1 MSVAS
6 REKVRALLEIIKAM
20 HSDLGINSLMFTIT
34 QRAHTIVDADRC
46 SFFLVNHSKRELWML
61 QGDVDL
67 RIPMD
72 KGIVGAVATTGDCVN
87 IPDAYEDPRF
97 NQAVDMSTG
106 YRTRTILCMPLKG
119 ADGNVIAVIQLINK
133 ATGVF
138 TEEDEEMMNSF
149 LTIAA
154 PILET
159 SQLFQSRGNKDE
171 SGSEFEGRTVK
182 RTSSSKSAGLGSS
195 MIIEEGDEDE
205 DDDDDDE

>member
-1 MSVAS
+1 
-6 REKVRALLEIIKAM
+6 
-20 HSDLGINSLMFTIT
+20 
-34 QRAHTIVDADRC
+34 
-46 SFFLVNHSKRELWML
+46 ML